1 MALVKNRY
9 TGQVVESALPIPEA
23 LAEAAMQEDGLLDT
37 ARWGGYYK
45 ALITRQGTVFKLGQ
59 WESVNE

>member
-1 MALVKNRY
+1 MARVKNRY
-9 TGQVVESALPIPEA
+9 TGQVVESALPIPDT

-37 ARWGGYYK
+37 ARWCGYYK
-45 ALITRQGTVFKLGQ
+45 ALITRQGTVSKLGQ

>member
-9 TGQVVESALPIPEA
+9 TGQVVESTLSITDA
-23 LAEAAMQEDGLLDT
+23 LADAAMREDGMLDT
-37 ARWGGYYK
+37 ARWSSYYK
-45 ALITRQGTVFKLGQ
+45 ALVTRQGTVFKLGQ

>member
-1 MALVKNRY
+1 MALVRNRY
-9 TGQVVESALPIPEA
+9 TGEVVESALPIPDA

-37 ARWGGYYK
+37 AKWCGYYK
-45 ALITRQGTVFKLGQ
+45 ALITRQGTVFKLGN